1 MGPSYINFYLANGGC
16 VVPLYNDPAAV
27 AVGIPAVARIRPFEE
42 YRSFTLG
49 IGNYAPTM
57 AMTYMLGMNSKAV
70 FPIMAASASL
80 ILPAAA
86 LRFYKSGRFDK
97 RVATGLAMLDEVGLS
112 AAGGIQGVLVAAY
125 LVKELP
131 LTMVKWVVV
140 VVLLYTAATLF
151 RSSQAPVEKT
161 A

>member
-1 MGPSYINFYLANGGC
+1 MGLPGRALGI
-16 VVPLYNDPAAV
+16 AV
-27 AVGIPAVARIRPFEE
+27 FGSLIIG
-42 YRSFTLG
+42 SLTSLG

-86 LRFYKSGRFDK
+86 IRFYRSGRYDK
-97 RVATGLAMLDEVGLS
+97 RVVTGLAV
-112 AAGGIQGVLVAAY
+112 GGIPGVLVAAY
-125 LVKELP
+125 VVKELP

>member
-1 MGPSYINFYLANGGC
+1 M
-16 VVPLYNDPAAV
+16 AV
-27 AVGIPAVARIRPFEE
+27 C
-42 YRSFTLG
+42 
-49 IGNYAPTM
+49 
-57 AMTYMLGMNSKAV
+57 
-70 FPIMAASASL
+70 PIMAASPSL

-97 RVATGLAMLDEVGLS
+97 RVATGLAI
-112 AAGGIQGVLVAAY
+112 GGIPGVLVAAY

-140 VVLLYTAATLF
+140 VVLVYTAATLC